1 MTLELSRLAR
11 RLRAFLWIALWG
23 PGAMSGCVLP
33 QNYQTIDD
41 IAPTVTNRPPRI
53 LNDSAQ
59 PGLVTVVD
67 VGSECTLT
75 FRANVEDPDVDSVGL
90 RVNWFIDWSQSNP
103 SPYREDETIEPV
115 QGEVRGKSVE
125 LSLILTSAGNP
136 LRTLGEH
143 VVEVLVADGEIR
155 NREPQQ
161 SYAPD
166 GGIINPR
173 YADSHAWFVS
183 VKSTD
188 CSP

>member
-1 MTLELSRLAR
+1 
-11 RLRAFLWIALWG
+11 
-23 PGAMSGCVLP
+23 
-33 QNYQTIDD
+33 
-41 IAPTVTNRPPRI
+41 
-53 LNDSAQ
+53 
-59 PGLVTVVD
+59 
-67 VGSECTLT
+67 
-75 FRANVEDPDVDSVGL
+75 
-90 RVNWFIDWSQSNP
+90 
-103 SPYREDETIEPV
+103 V